1 LERGPAE
8 LSSTGRRMVQRPRL
22 TRLLAETESRVI
34 LLVAPAGYGKTTLA
48 REWLAHQ
55 QLPHV
60 WYQATDTSSD
70 AADLALGVAAAVSS
84 VVPHSGNQLRAR
96 LKTSKDPAAE
106 AEYLARDL
114 ADDLSSW
121 PDELWLVMDDYHL
134 IAETA
139 EAERFVRGLVE
150 GTSAQF
156 LIASRKRPSWVSAR
170 KLLYGEVTEF
180 GRHMLAMTPDEA
192 AEALS
197 NRHDEMTGLVALAEG
212 WPAVIGLAALLPH
225 PFLSGE
231 TDVPETLHEYFAE
244 ELYQGLSEETKWGL
258 TQLALAPHIDNALI
272 EALFGPASENVV
284 QEGERA
290 GFLTSEAGSQG
301 MHPLLRQFLRSKA
314 AKFER
319 DLIRDAARRIGQF
332 YVQAKDW
339 DAAAAIAS
347 EFGFTDLMLNVLE
360 DALESALSEGRL
372 ATVRRWLASAEAAS
386 PTAPIVRFAAIEIAF
401 RAGDWTS
408 ARAKATD
415 LARSIPQDHA
425 LASRI
430 YLRAGQLAHLDD
442 RQGDALQLLTA
453 AKECARTPVELR
465 KALWSRF
472 VTLTDLEERNES
484 EVALHDLEA
493 MPPLDVDDLMRA
505 SQGRLQFAMRWG
517 GLTDAL
523 QSLDTA
529 IDLVDRS
536 TDPIVRT
543 GFLQTYGT
551 ALSLAARYT
560 ESSQIAERQTIEAQ
574 RFGLEWVLPHALEM
588 QAIAE
593 FGLRN
598 FDQALRSLAR
608 ARQLAT
614 EQGNIH
620 TQVNTV
626 VLTARIHLCRGAPD
640 RAVET
645 LETREPRMTNPG
657 MEGDYL
663 ATQAFALACCGRVD
677 EARDLIA
684 GSERVTTHLEA
695 RVLRAFARVVASH
708 FERTPQQID
717 PDLLGK
723 ALAIAEET
731 GNFDGFV
738 CAYRAFPEL
747 LTLIARLP
755 LANANPFVTIVRS
768 LDPALAET
776 IGLKPPTRGIHDG
789 EPLTAREQEVL
800 DLVRQGLT
808 NREIA
813 RTLWIAES
821 TVKVHVHHVLE
832 KLGARSR
839 TEAASLTEP
848 VRSPQP

>member
-1 LERGPAE
+1 MKKGSAE
-8 LSSTGRRMVQRPRL
+8 LSSAGRRMVERPRL

-48 REWLAHQ
+48 REWLANQ
-55 QLPHV
+55 QLEHV

-70 AADLALGVAAAVSS
+70 VAGLALGLGEAAAS

-96 LKTSKDPAAE
+96 LKAAKDPAAE
-106 AEYLARDL
+106 VDSLARDL
-114 ADDLSSW
+114 ADDLSTW
-121 PDELWLVMDDYHL
+121 PAQVWLVIDDYHL

-139 EAERFVRGLVE
+139 EAERFMKGLAE
-150 GTSAQF
+150 GTSARF

-180 GRHMLAMTPDEA
+180 GRHVLAMTPGEA
-192 AEALS
+192 AQALS
-197 NRHDEMTGLVALAEG
+197 SRHEDMTGLVALAEG
-212 WPAVIGLAALLPH
+212 WPAVIGLAALLPA

-231 TDVPETLHEYFAE
+231 TDVPETLHQYFAQ
-244 ELYQGLSEETKWGL
+244 ELYQGLSEDTRWGL
-258 TQLALAPHIDNALI
+258 TQLALAPFIDDALVQ
-272 EALFGPASENVV
+272 ALFGHSGAGVL
-284 QEGERA
+284 QEAERA
-290 GFLTSEAGSQG
+290 GFITSAVGSYEL
-301 MHPLLRQFLRSKA
+301 HPLLRQFLRSKLSE
-314 AKFER
+314 FDQER
-319 DLIRDAARRIGQF
+319 IRRKADLITRF
-332 YVQAKDW
+332 YVQAKRW
-339 DAAAAIAS
+339 DSAAAVAT
-347 EFGFTDLMLNVLE
+347 EFGFTDLMLDVLE
-360 DALESALSEGRL
+360 EALDSALSEGRL
-372 ATVRRWLASAEAAS
+372 TTVKKWLTSAEAAA
-386 PTAPIVRFAAIEIAF
+386 PTAPITRLAAIEIAF
-401 RAGDWTS
+401 RAGDWTA
-408 ARAKATD
+408 ARAKATH
-415 LARSIPQDHA
+415 LARSIPEDHT
-425 LASRI
+425 LASRV

-442 RQGDALQLLTA
+442 RQADALQLLTA

-472 VTLTDLEERNES
+472 VTLTDLEERDES
-484 EVALHDLEA
+484 ENALRELES
-493 MPPLDVDDLMRA
+493 MPPLDVEDLMRA

-517 GLTDAL
+517 GLTAAL
-523 QSLDTA
+523 ESLVGA
-529 IDLVDRS
+529 IDLVDLS

-551 ALSLAARYT
+551 ALSLAARYS
-560 ESSQIAERQTIEAQ
+560 ESSHIATRQAIEAQ

-593 FGLRN
+593 FGLRH
-598 FDQALRSLAR
+598 FDQALKSLGR
-608 ARQLAT
+608 AHQLAT

-620 TQVNTV
+620 TQVNVV
-626 VLTARIHLCRGAPD
+626 VLTARVHLCRGAPE

-663 ATQAFALACCGRVD
+663 ATHAFALACCGRVA
-677 EARDLIA
+677 EANQLVA
-684 GSERVTTHLEA
+684 ASERITTHLEA
-695 RVLRAFARVVASH
+695 RVLRAFARVVASR
-708 FERTPQQID
+708 FDGARQEID
-717 PDLLGK
+717 ADLLTR

-738 CAYRAFPEL
+738 FAYRAFPEL
-747 LTLIARLP
+747 LPLITSLP
-755 LANANPFVTIVRS
+755 LVNTSPFISIVRA

-776 IGLKPPTRGIHDG
+776 LGLKPTTRSIHDG
-789 EPLTAREQEVL
+789 EPLTPREQEVL

-813 RTLWIAES
+813 RTLWIAET

-839 TEAASLTEP
+839 TEAASLSETI
-848 VRSPQP
+848 RSPRP